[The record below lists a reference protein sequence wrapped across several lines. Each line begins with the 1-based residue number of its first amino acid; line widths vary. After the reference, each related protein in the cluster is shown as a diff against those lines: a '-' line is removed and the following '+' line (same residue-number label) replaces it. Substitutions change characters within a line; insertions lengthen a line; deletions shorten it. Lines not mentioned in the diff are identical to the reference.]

1 MAQQFAEAMTK
12 NEAQHVRWQNLPVEQ
27 MNSLLERQFVSGEKS
42 MIARVFL
49 KKGCTVPEHSHSNE
63 QIAYVESGALQ
74 FTIGGK
80 DTVLRAGEVLLIP
93 PDLPHSATALEDT
106 VDIDFFAP
114 PRQDWLS
121 REDGYLR
128 G

>member
-1 MAQQFAEAMTK
+1 MAQQFAETMTK

-27 MNSLLERQFVSGEKS
+27 MNSLLDRQFVSGEKS

-49 KKGCTVPEHSHSNE
+49 RKGCTVPEHSHSNE
-63 QIAYVESGALQ
+63 QIAYIESGALQ

-80 DTVLRAGEVLLIP
+80 DTVLRAGEVLVIP
-93 PDLPHSATALEDT
+93 PDVPHSAVALEDT
-106 VDIDFFAP
+106 VDLDYFAP
-114 PRQDWLS
+114 PRQDWLN
-121 REDGYLR
+121 REDSYLR